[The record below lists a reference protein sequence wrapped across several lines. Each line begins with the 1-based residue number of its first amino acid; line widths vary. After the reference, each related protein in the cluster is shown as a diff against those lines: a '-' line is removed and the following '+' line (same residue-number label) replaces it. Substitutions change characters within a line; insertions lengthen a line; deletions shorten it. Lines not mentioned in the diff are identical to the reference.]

1 MLRVRGG
8 PVQGKART
16 SANRQTLTY
25 GIIIIIIIPKGI
37 IIELVTCEDGSL
49 YMQI

>member
-1 MLRVRGG
+1 MLRVCGG

-16 SANRQTLTY
+16 SANRQALTH
-25 GIIIIIIIPKGI
+25 GIIIIIIFKGV
-37 IIELVTCEDGSL
+37 ELVTWEDGLL

>member
-8 PVQGKART
+8 PVQGKAKT

-25 GIIIIIIIPKGI
+25 GIIIIIIIPKGV
-37 IIELVTCEDGSL
+37 ELVTWEDGSL

>member
-8 PVQGKART
+8 PVQGKAKT

-25 GIIIIIIIPKGI
+25 GIIIIIIPKGV
-37 IIELVTCEDGSL
+37 ELVTWEDGSL